1 MKNVELKPIA
11 LISVSDKT
19 GIVELASE
27 LHKIGISIL
36 STGGTFKA
44 LASAG
49 IDVTEVSD
57 YTKQPEIMN
66 GRVKTLHP
74 KIHGGILGRLELD
87 EETMVSSE
95 MAPINFVIVN
105 LYPFEETISSNSS
118 ASLHD
123 AVENI
128 DIGGPAML
136 RSAAKNFERVTSICD
151 PRDYGLIIRELKEK
165 KEISLAT
172 RRSLSSKVF
181 SHTSRYD
188 AIISNYLKSKNNEEI
203 SKVQT
208 INLVEKSPLRYGENP
223 HQKAWLYDLETNNLA
238 KKNFRLLRG
247 KELSYNNMVDAD
259 SAIDCVMEFESP
271 ACCIVKHANPCGVGQ
286 AIDLKAAYDLAFA
299 GDRTSAFGGVIAFN
313 KTVTKELVQQI
324 VENQFVEIVI
334 APEFEIDSLKID
346 SLSKNIRFLE
356 TGFNKTVST
365 KSYEWKTVSSGL
377 LVQEKD
383 CAQVGNLKIV
393 SAKRPTVSQEENL
406 MFAWKVSSYVKSNAI
421 VLVSGQQT
429 VGIGAGQMSRIDS
442 VNLAVSKAKQ
452 AGFNLQDICMASDGF
467 FPFKDGI
474 NIAARNGVGAVI
486 QPGGSIRDEEVISE
500 ANENGMVMIFTGIR
514 HFRH

>member
-11 LISVSDKT
+11 LISVYDKT
-19 GIVELASE
+19 GIVELASK
-27 LHKIGISIL
+27 LHKLGIKIL

-49 IDVTEVSD
+49 IAVTEVSD

-74 KIHGGILGRLELD
+74 KIHGGILGRLQFD
-87 EETMVSSE
+87 GDTMARSG
-95 MAPINFVIVN
+95 MAPINYVIVN
-105 LYPFEETISSNSS
+105 LYPFEETISDDSVS
-118 ASLHD
+118 HYD

-136 RSAAKNFERVTSICD
+136 RSAAKNYERVTSICD
-151 PRDYGLIIRELKEK
+151 PKDYDLIIQELREK

-172 RRSLSSKVF
+172 RRWLSAKVF
-181 SHTSRYD
+181 SHTARYD
-188 AIISNYLKSKNNEEI
+188 AIISDYLKSQNNEET

-208 INLVEKSPLRYGENP
+208 IKLVEKSLLRYGENP
-223 HQKAWLYDLETNNLA
+223 HQKAWLYDLEINKLA
-238 KKNFRLLRG
+238 KKNIRLLRG

-286 AIDLKAAYDLAFA
+286 DIDLKTAYDLAFS
-299 GDRTSAFGGVIAFN
+299 GDKTSAFGGVIAFN

-334 APEFEIDSLKID
+334 APEFEIDSFKID
-346 SLSKNIRFLE
+346 NLSKNIRFLE
-356 TGFNKTVST
+356 TGSNKTVST

-383 CAQVGNLKIV
+383 RAQVGNLEIV
-393 SAKRPTVSQEENL
+393 SAKKPTPLQKENL

-421 VLVSGQQT
+421 VMVSNQQT
-429 VGIGAGQMSRIDS
+429 VGIGAGQMSRVDS
-442 VNLAVSKAKQ
+442 VNLAISKAKQ
-452 AGFNLQDICMASDGF
+452 AGFKLKDTCMASDGF

-474 NIAARNGVGAVI
+474 TIAAENGVKAVI
-486 QPGGSIRDEEVISE
+486 QPGGSIRDEEVITE

>member
-1 MKNVELKPIA
+1 MKNFKLKPIA

-19 GIVELASE
+19 GIIELASV
-27 LHKIGISIL
+27 LHKMGIKIL
-36 STGGTFKA
+36 STGGTFRA
-44 LASAG
+44 LDSAG

-74 KIHGGILGRLELD
+74 KIHGGILGRLEFD
-87 EETMVSSE
+87 EDTMMSSG
-95 MAPINFVIVN
+95 MDPINFVIVN
-105 LYPFEETISSNSS
+105 LYPFEETISDDSS
-118 ASLHD
+118 SFHD

-151 PRDYGLIIRELKEK
+151 PKDYGLIIQELKEK
-165 KEISLAT
+165 KEISIAT
-172 RRSLSSKVF
+172 RRNLSSKAF
-181 SHTSRYD
+181 SHTARYD
-188 AIISNYLKSKNNEEI
+188 AIISDYLKNQNNEKA

-208 INLVEKSPLRYGENP
+208 INLVENSALRYGENP
-223 HQKAWLYDLETNNLA
+223 HQKAWLYELEINKLA
-238 KKNFRLLRG
+238 KKDFRLLRG

-259 SAIDCVMEFESP
+259 SAIDCVSEFESP

-286 AIDLKAAYDLAFA
+286 AIDLKTAYDLAFS
-299 GDRTSAFGGVIAFN
+299 GDKTSAFGGVIAFN
-313 KTVTKELVQQI
+313 KTVTKELIQQI
-324 VENQFVEIVI
+324 VQNQFVEIVI
-334 APEFEIDSLKID
+334 APEFEIDSFDINN
-346 SLSKNIRFLE
+346 LSKNIRFLE
-356 TGFNKTVST
+356 TGSNKTVST

-383 CAQVGNLKIV
+383 RAQVGTLEIV
-393 SAKRPTVSQEENL
+393 STKKPTIYQKENL

-421 VLVSGQQT
+421 VLVSGHQT

-442 VNLAVSKAKQ
+442 VNLAISKAKQ
-452 AGFNLQDICMASDGF
+452 AGFNLQDTCMASDGF

-474 NIAARNGVGAVI
+474 NIAAQNGVGAVI
-486 QPGGSIRDEEVISE
+486 QPGGSIRDDEVITE
-500 ANENGMVMIFTGIR
+500 ANKNEMVMIFTGIR

>member
-1 MKNVELKPIA
+1 MKNVELKPMA

-27 LHKIGISIL
+27 FHKVGIKIL
-36 STGGTFKA
+36 STGGTFRV

-49 IDVTEVSD
+49 IDVMEVSD
-57 YTKQPEIMN
+57 YTQQPEIMN

-74 KIHGGILGRLELD
+74 KIHGGILGRLNFD
-87 EETMVSSE
+87 EDIMSSGN
-95 MAPINFVIVN
+95 MNPINFVIVN
-105 LYPFEETISSNSS
+105 LYPFKETISRNDVSFS
-118 ASLHD
+118 D

-151 PRDYGLIIRELKEK
+151 PKDYPMIIEELKEK
-165 KEISLAT
+165 KEISIAT
-172 RRSLSSKVF
+172 RLRLSSKVF
-181 SHTSRYD
+181 SHTSEYD
-188 AIISNYLKSKNNEEI
+188 AIIADYIKAQANEDV
-203 SKVQT
+203 SKVKT
-208 INLVEKSPLRYGENP
+208 INLVEKSRLRYGENP
-223 HQKAWLYDLETNNLA
+223 HQKAWLYDLEINKLA
-238 KKNFRLLRG
+238 KRNLQLLTG

-259 SAIDCVMEFESP
+259 SAIECVMEFESP

-286 AIDLKAAYDLAFA
+286 ALDLQKAYDLAFA
-299 GDRTSAFGGVIAFN
+299 GDRISAFGGVIAFN

-324 VENQFVEIVI
+324 VDNQFVEIVI
-334 APEFEIDSLKID
+334 APEFEPDSLKI
-346 SLSKNIRFLE
+346 SNLNKNIRFLKAE
-356 TGFNKTVST
+356 LSKTVST
-365 KSYEWKTVSSGL
+365 KNYDWKTVSSGL

-383 CAQVGNLKIV
+383 FAQVEKFEVV
-393 SAKRPTVSQEENL
+393 SIKKPTDNQKENL

-429 VGIGAGQMSRIDS
+429 IGIGAGQMSRVDS
-442 VNLAVSKAKQ
+442 VNLAISKAKQ

-467 FPFKDGI
+467 FPFKDGV
-474 NIAARNGVGAVI
+474 NIAAQNGIRAVI
-486 QPGGSIRDEEVISE
+486 QPGGSIRDEEVITE
-500 ANENGMVMIFTGIR
+500 ANENGMVMVFTGVR